1 MEEGDANNQRQP
13 NEKSPLTQET
23 SDLTFNDL
31 TALVTNFSNDSAIL
45 ASNQF
50 MVANISTRVMNKAET
65 NMNLKFDLLNKED
78 QFVVTGHMD
87 SVEADVFNSV
97 LVPMVGVKL
106 LDGLIHNMEFEFT
119 SMDTLSTG
127 VMNLE
132 YNDIKIQVLNPDS
145 RQGKKKGFMS
155 FAANT
160 AIKSNNS
167 KLKGNYIEGIIN
179 TPRVLEKDMFPY
191 LWHSIQSGLVSTLVP
206 MTNTKD
212 AKAQQKETRKELRN
226 EKKEESN

>member
-1 MEEGDANNQRQP
+1 
-13 NEKSPLTQET
+13 
-23 SDLTFNDL
+23 
-31 TALVTNFSNDSAIL
+31 
-45 ASNQF
+45 
-50 MVANISTRVMNKAET
+50 
-65 NMNLKFDLLNKED
+65 
-78 QFVVTGHMD
+78 
-87 SVEADVFNSV
+87 
-97 LVPMVGVKL
+97 
-106 LDGLIHNMEFEFT
+106 
-119 SMDTLSTG
+119 
-127 VMNLE
+127 
-132 YNDIKIQVLNPDS
+132 
-145 RQGKKKGFMS
+145 MS